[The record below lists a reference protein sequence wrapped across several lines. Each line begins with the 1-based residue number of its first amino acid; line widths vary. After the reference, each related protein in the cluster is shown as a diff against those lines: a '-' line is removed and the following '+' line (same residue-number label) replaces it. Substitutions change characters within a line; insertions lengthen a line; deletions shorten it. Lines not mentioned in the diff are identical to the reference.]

1 MKVRTKPIPKKSLHN
16 DSETITSSHTHRRF
30 LGVQHAC
37 LEKPLMILLQNGN
50 TQEILDWTLLRLIT
64 VTFQQRSVCST
75 RSWKFKVLVSHRSG
89 AVAALEGPKDVT
101 EHMVRFVCDT
111 LETWSFGVCVSSS
124 VKTSWQRSLCRML
137 LSGQGNSRRVRE
149 TRRGSRMAVWVTV
162 NQPSKRWR
170 NRCVHRCFKCTL
182 ITTASVTRFLRSCR
196 DDLMNT
202 GSRSEVRLVQPQ
214 RFGESHV
221 MNSGIWRVSKLCW

>member
-37 LEKPLMILLQNGN
+37 LEKPLMILLQSGN

-75 RSWKFKVLVSHRSG
+75 RSWKFNVLVSHRSG
-89 AVAALEGPKDVT
+89 AVAAFEGPKDVT

-111 LETWSFGVCVSSS
+111 LETWSFGVCVCLQ
-124 VKTSWQRSLCRML
+124 V
-137 LSGQGNSRRVRE
+137 
-149 TRRGSRMAVWVTV
+149 
-162 NQPSKRWR
+162 SKRAGR
-170 NRCVHRCFKCTL
+170 D
-182 ITTASVTRFLRSCR
+182 RSAACCCQ
-196 DDLMNT
+196 DKAIQDESEKHAEVVAWQF
-202 GSRSEVRLVQPQ
+202 GSL
-214 RFGESHV
+214 
-221 MNSGIWRVSKLCW
+221 